1 MLSPEERVLAG
12 HLVEPVEQFKSGSMS
27 FGGHI
32 GLKLRMS
39 LSSRLAIIAEP
50 TIYFL
55 GNAKVPCVNSFKG
68 FNYMETIN
76 AGLQYE
82 F

>member
-1 MLSPEERVLAG
+1 MVG
-12 HLVEPVEQFKSGSMS
+12 HLVEPVEQFKTGSIS
-27 FGGHI
+27 FGGHL
-32 GLKLRMS
+32 GVKLRMP

-50 TIYFL
+50 TINFL